1 MIPKRRRFN
10 VSDVVNSTFYQVP
23 KFLFTEEFKGLNSDA
38 RLLYGMLKDRHE
50 LSLKNKWLT
59 DDGDVFLIFTRQ
71 EMVKMLGVSER
82 TVTKAMESLK
92 VHGLLEEVRQGLR
105 KPNLI
110 FMYMVEDDYVP
121 LNQRVVDEETKE
133 NSEDQPLDNPVN
145 SKEIPEPQNLR
156 FKNRKN
162 CASRTEDF
170 TVQEPQNLRPINT
183 YNNQSSISNTDLS
196 NTDNLSI
203 NQENTNHDGLMD
215 KYNEFE
221 TLVKKNINFYD
232 LLQVYDYRHDE
243 ITELLKI
250 IVGILVSDD
259 NELIRINGKPLPSQM
274 VKARM
279 LELRYEHIQYVFDS
293 LDNVTNKIKNIR
305 SYLVTT
311 LYNAPETIGSYY
323 GAKARETLGA
333 GY

>member
-23 KFLFTEEFKGLNSDA
+23 KFLFTEEFKELNSDA

-59 DDGDVFLIFTRQ
+59 DDGDVYLIYTRQ
-71 EMVKMLGVSER
+71 EMMKMLGVSNK
-82 TVTKAMESLK
+82 TVIKAMEALK
-92 VHGLLEEVRQGLR
+92 AHGLLEEVRQGLR

-110 FMYMVEDDYVP
+110 FMYMVEGDYLP
-121 LNQRVVDEETKE
+121 LNDRTVDEETKE
-133 NSEDQPLDNPVN
+133 NSDNQALGSSVN
-145 SKEIPEPQNLR
+145 REEIPEVENLH
-156 FKNRKN
+156 FKKCKN
-162 CASRTEDF
+162 YTSRSEEITL
-170 TVQEPQNLRPINT
+170 QEVENLHPINT

-203 NQENTNHDGLMD
+203 NQESTNHDGLMD

-293 LDNVTNKIKNIR
+293 LDNVTNRIKNIR

-323 GAKARETLGA
+323 GAKARETLGT

>member
-10 VSDVVNSTFYQVP
+10 ASDVVNSTFYQVP

-59 DDGDVFLIFTRQ
+59 DDGDVYLIYTRQ
-71 EMVKMLGVSER
+71 EMMKMLGVSNK
-82 TVTKAMESLK
+82 TVIKAMEALK
-92 VHGLLEEVRQGLR
+92 EHGLLEEVRQGLR

-133 NSEDQPLDNPVN
+133 NTDEKLLITPVN
-145 SKEIPEPQNLR
+145 SGEIPEVENLH
-156 FKNRKN
+156 FKKCTNYT
-162 CASRTEDF
+162 SRSEENTL
-170 TVQEPQNLRPINT
+170 QEVENLHPINT

-221 TLVKKNINFYD
+221 TLIKKNIDYYD
-232 LLQVYDYRHDE
+232 LLQVYDYKHDE